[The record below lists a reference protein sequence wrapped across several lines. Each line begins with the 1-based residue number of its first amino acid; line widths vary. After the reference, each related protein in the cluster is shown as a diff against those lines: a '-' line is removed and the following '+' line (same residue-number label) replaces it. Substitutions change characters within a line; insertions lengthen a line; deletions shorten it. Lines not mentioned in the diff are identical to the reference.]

1 MLKKGRIA
9 IIADMEGIT
18 GVDAPGDCFPYTA
31 NYWESSVNLMAADVN
46 AIAAGLWDGSD
57 NIDIRVI
64 DAHFT
69 GQNLEHAKL
78 NDKIQ
83 LINYFDLTNCDA
95 VVLCGHHSKAATVN
109 GFLSHTLYPHLRVRI
124 NGEDVGELRLYQ
136 WLAGLNN
143 IPVIML
149 TGDNMAIREASD
161 FMPEVQSLSVKMS
174 QGRASAVSYSL
185 EEMRRLL
192 RIGAREAMGRID
204 RFQASPPPKK
214 VNLEISI
221 WKREEAELISRMKGA
236 QRMWVRTIKF
246 PKIKHFADAFRTIF
260 DSMGVVMDLWGESL
274 VDKSNT
280 YSSWRG
286 ANSTWLKDFTE
297 EWLTEPSDH
306 WYK

>member
-1 MLKKGRIA
+1 MKNGRIA

-18 GVDAPGDCFPYTA
+18 GVDTPGDCFPHTA
-31 NYWESSVNLMAADVN
+31 GYWESSVNMMAADVN
-46 AIAAGLWDGSD
+46 AIAAGLWEGSEGI
-57 NIDIRVI
+57 NIRVI

-78 NDKIQ
+78 NSKIE

-95 VVLCGHHSKAATVN
+95 VVLCGHHSKAATVD

-136 WLAGLNN
+136 WLAGIKN

-149 TGDNMAIREASD
+149 TGDNIAIREASD
-161 FMPEVQSLSVKMS
+161 FMPQVQSLSVKMS

-185 EEMRRLL
+185 DAMRRLL
-192 RIGAREAMGRID
+192 REGAREALGRID
-204 RFQASPPPKK
+204 GFQAVSPPKR

-221 WKREEAELISRMKGA
+221 WKREEAELISKMRGA
-236 QRMWVRTIKF
+236 QRMWVRTIRF
-246 PKIKHFADAFRTIF
+246 PKIRNFNDAFRTIF
-260 DSMGVVMDLWGESL
+260 DSMGVVMDFWGESM
-274 VDKSNT
+274 VDRSIA

-286 ANSTWLKDFTE
+286 VNSKWLKDFTE
-297 EWLTEPSDH
+297 EWLTEPADD